1 MRPTLTFFH
10 AGLIA
15 LAALAGQA
23 CFEETY
29 SPPAYY
35 GDGPSYYS
43 SRPEYAPYYAGRP
56 VVRNYYYG
64 GSGTAENHSDDRF
77 HRDAG
82 GRWRNSEGET
92 PRQERREQN
101 RESWIGNH

>member
-1 MRPTLTFFH
+1 MRPTLTFFQ

-35 GDGPSYYS
+35 GGGPTYYS
-43 SRPEYAPYYAGRP
+43 RTPEYVPYYAGRP

-64 GSGTAENHSDDRF
+64 GGTAENHSDNWF
-77 HRDAG
+77 HRNANG
-82 GRWRNSEGET
+82 VWRNSEGET

-101 RESWIGNH
+101 R